1 MDGPPAGRVRGVLRM
16 EILFRLTQAMS
27 VFVVIAYLYCKSPLF
42 KSLTTDSIRTRD
54 RIYLYFVFSALS
66 IMGTYLGVP
75 VQDAIANTRA
85 IGPVLAGIIGGPI
98 LGTAVGFTGGLHRF
112 FLGGFTAF
120 SCGLSTTIEGAI
132 GGLVHLYL
140 YRKNRS
146 EYVFDPRV
154 AFITA
159 FFAEIVQM
167 AVILLVSRPYANA
180 VALVQVIAL
189 PMILSNAV
197 GAALFMSIIRDQ
209 KNMADRIAAVSSAKA
224 FKIAERTLNILAKG
238 ITGDAAVALAKI
250 IHKET
255 GVGSVAI
262 TDKER
267 ILAFV
272 GHGSDHHIPGN
283 PIASPFTKAAIGEN
297 KVIFADGERER
308 YDCPLSDACP
318 MNSVLVVPLHI
329 DNDVIGTIQLF
340 ESRNKRF
347 LNMNKTLGEGI
358 TRLLSNQ
365 LLLSRYEMQ
374 KSLLVQSELK
384 LLQAQVN
391 PHFLFNSLNT
401 IIAILRIDAVRCKDL
416 LIHLSNF
423 FRKNLKRGSDLSTLD
438 EELDHVNS
446 YLQIEKARFDDRLT
460 VDVDIDPSLL
470 NVILPTFTLQPLVE
484 NAFKHGISNMMGPGI
499 ARINA
504 FRTDGRAFIEIED
517 NAGIFHERETD
528 DGHGIKIVDK
538 RLKGHFGSDSGV
550 TIFCVPNELT
560 RVTVKIPLETR
571 SS

>member
-1 MDGPPAGRVRGVLRM
+1 M

-27 VFVVIAYLYCKSPLF
+27 VFVVIAYLYSKSPLF
-42 KSLTTDSIRTRD
+42 KSLTADSIRTRD
-54 RIYLYFVFSALS
+54 RIYLYLVFSSLS
-66 IMGTYLGVP
+66 ILGTFLGVP

-85 IGPVLAGIIGGPI
+85 IGPVLAGIIGGPL
-98 LGTAVGFTGGLHRF
+98 LGTAVGFTGGLHRYS
-112 FLGGFTAF
+112 LGGFTAF
-120 SCGLSTTIEGAI
+120 SCGLATMLAGTL
-132 GGLVHLYL
+132 GGIVHLSL
-140 YRKNRS
+140 YGKNRS
-146 EYVFDPRV
+146 EQSFDPKV
-154 AFITA
+154 AFLTA
-159 FFAEIVQM
+159 LFAEIVEM
-167 AVILLVSRPYANA
+167 GIILLVSRPYTNA

-209 KNMADRIAAVSSAKA
+209 KNTVDRIAAVSSAKA
-224 FKIAERTLNILAKG
+224 FKIAERTLSILARG
-238 ITGDAAVALAKI
+238 INGEAAVALAKI

-262 TDKER
+262 TDKEK
-267 ILAFV
+267 ILAFI

-283 PIASPFTKAAIGEN
+283 PIASPFTKAAISDN

-340 ESRNKRF
+340 EPKNRRF

-374 KSLLVQSELK
+374 KNLLVQSELK

-423 FRKNLKRGSDLSTLD
+423 FRKNLKRANDLSTLA

-446 YLQIEKARFDDRLT
+446 YLQIEKARYDDRLA
-460 VDVDIDPSLL
+460 VEIDIDPSLL
-470 NVILPTFTLQPLVE
+470 KMILPTFTLQPLVE
-484 NAFKHGISNMMGPGI
+484 NAFKHGISHTMGQGI
-499 ARINA
+499 ARIKA

-517 NAGIFHERETD
+517 NAGVFHEKEME

-538 RLKGHFGSDSGV
+538 RLKGHFGSHSGV
-550 TIFCVPNELT
+550 TISCVPHEVT
-560 RVTVKIPLETR
+560 RVTVQIPME
-571 SS
+571 SQAS

>member
-1 MDGPPAGRVRGVLRM
+1 M

-42 KSLTTDSIRTRD
+42 KSLTTDSIHTRD

-66 IMGTYLGVP
+66 ILGTYLGVP

-98 LGTAVGFTGGLHRF
+98 LGTAVGFTGGLHRY
-112 FLGGFTAF
+112 FLGGFTAL
-120 SCGLSTTIEGAI
+120 SCGLSTTLEGTI
-132 GGLVHLYL
+132 GGMVHLYL

-146 EYVFDPRV
+146 EQSFNPKV

-167 AVILLVSRPYANA
+167 GIILLLSRPYANA
-180 VALVQVIAL
+180 VNLVQVISI

-209 KNMADRIAAVSSAKA
+209 KNMVDRISAISSAKA
-224 FKIAERTLNILAKG
+224 FKIAERTLNILARG
-238 ITGDAAVALAKI
+238 ITGEAAVALAKI

-262 TDKER
+262 TDKEK
-267 ILAFV
+267 ILAFI
-272 GHGSDHHIPGN
+272 GQGSDHHIPGN
-283 PIASPFTKAAIGEN
+283 PIASSFTKEAISDN

-308 YDCPLSDACP
+308 YHCPLSHTCP

-340 ESRNKRF
+340 EPRNKRF

-365 LLLSRYEMQ
+365 LLASRYEMQ
-374 KSLLVQSELK
+374 KNLLVQSELK

-401 IIAILRIDAVRCKDL
+401 IIAILRIDAARCKEL

-423 FRKNLKRGSDLSTLD
+423 FRKNLKRGSDLSTLA
-438 EELDHVNS
+438 EELDQVNS
-446 YLQIEKARFDDRLT
+446 YLQIEKARYDDRL
-460 VDVDIDPSLL
+460 VVEIDIDPSLL
-470 NVILPTFTLQPLVE
+470 TVILPTFTLQPLVE
-484 NAFKHGISNMMGPGI
+484 NAFKHGISRMMGQGI
-499 ARINA
+499 TRIKA

-517 NAGIFHERETD
+517 NAGIFHEKVTE

-538 RLKGHFGSDSGV
+538 RLKGHFGMDSGV
-550 TIFCVPNELT
+550 AISCVPNELT
-560 RVTVKIPLETR
+560 RVTVQIPVESR
-571 SS
+571 AS

>member
-1 MDGPPAGRVRGVLRM
+1 M
-16 EILFRLTQAMS
+16 EILFRMTQAMS
-27 VFVVIAYLYCKSPLF
+27 VFVVVAYIYCKSPLLRF
-42 KSLTTDSIRTRD
+42 LTTDVIRTRD
-54 RIYLYFVFSALS
+54 RIYLYLVFSSLS
-66 IMGTYLGVP
+66 ILGTFLGVP

-85 IGPVLAGIIGGPI
+85 IGPVLAGIIGGPV
-98 LGTAVGFTGGLHRF
+98 LGMAVGFTGGLHRYS
-112 FLGGFTAF
+112 LGGFTAL
-120 SCGLSTTIEGAI
+120 SCGLATMFAGTL
-132 GGLVHLYL
+132 GGIVHLYL
-140 YRKNRS
+140 SRGNRS
-146 EYVFDPRV
+146 ERTFEPKI
-154 AFITA
+154 AFFTA
-159 FFAEIVQM
+159 FVAEILEM
-167 AVILLVSRPYANA
+167 AIILLISRPYANA
-180 VALVQVIAL
+180 INLVQVIAG

-224 FKIAERTLNILAKG
+224 FKIAERTLNILARG
-238 ITGDAAVALAKI
+238 INGDTAVALAKI

-262 TDKER
+262 TDKEKV
-267 ILAFV
+267 IAFI
-272 GHGSDHHIPGN
+272 GQGSDHHKSGN
-283 PIASPFTKAAIGEN
+283 PIASMFTKTAISDN
-297 KVIFADGERER
+297 KVIFADGTKEH
-308 YDCPLSDACP
+308 YHCPLSDSCP

-340 ESRNKRF
+340 EPENRRF

-401 IIAILRIDAVRCKDL
+401 IIAILRIDAERCKDL

-423 FRKNLKRGSDLSTLD
+423 FRKNLKRGSDLSTLA

-446 YLQIEKARFDDRLT
+446 YLQIEKARFDDRLII
-460 VDVDIDPSLL
+460 DIDIDPSLL
-470 NVILPTFTLQPLVE
+470 KVILPTFTLQPLVE
-484 NAFKHGISNMMGPGI
+484 NAFKHGISNTMGQGI
-499 ARINA
+499 ARIKA

-517 NAGIFHERETD
+517 NAGFFHEKETD
-528 DGHGIKIVDK
+528 EGHGIKIVDR

-550 TIFCVPNELT
+550 SIFCVPNEVT
-560 RVTVKIPLETR
+560 RVTVKIPLETQT
-571 SS
+571 S

>member
-1 MDGPPAGRVRGVLRM
+1 M
-16 EILFRLTQAMS
+16 EILFRMTQAMA

-42 KSLTTDSIRTRD
+42 KFLATDAIRARD

-66 IMGTYLGVP
+66 ILGTYLGVP

-85 IGPVLAGIIGGPI
+85 IGPVLAGIIGGPL
-98 LGTAVGFTGGLHRF
+98 LGTAVGFTGGLHRYS
-112 FLGGFTAF
+112 LGGFTAF
-120 SCGLSTTIEGAI
+120 SCGLATTLAGTL
-132 GGLVHLYL
+132 GGIAHLYL

-146 EYVFDPRV
+146 EQTFDPKV
-154 AFITA
+154 AFLTA
-159 FFAEIVQM
+159 FFAEMLEM
-167 AVILLVSRPYANA
+167 AIILLISRPYANA
-180 VALVQVIAL
+180 VALVQVIAV
-189 PMILSNAV
+189 PMIFSNAV

-209 KNMADRIAAVSSAKA
+209 KNMVDRIAAVSSAKA
-224 FKIAERTLNILAKG
+224 FKIAERTLNILVRG
-238 ITGDAAVALAKI
+238 ITGEAAVALAKI

-262 TDKER
+262 TDKEK

-272 GHGSDHHIPGN
+272 GQGSDHHIPGN
-283 PIASPFTKAAIGEN
+283 PIASPFTKAAISEN

-308 YDCPLSDACP
+308 YNCPLSDACP

-340 ESRNKRF
+340 EPRNKRF

-374 KSLLVQSELK
+374 KNLLVQSELK
-384 LLQAQVN
+384 LLQAQIN

-401 IIAILRIDAVRCKDL
+401 IIAVLRIDAARCKDL

-423 FRKNLKRGSDLSTLD
+423 FRKNLKRGSDLSTLE
-438 EELDHVNS
+438 EELDQVNS

-460 VDVDIDPSLL
+460 VDIDIDPSLL
-470 NVILPTFTLQPLVE
+470 KVILPTFTLQPLVE
-484 NAFKHGISNMMGPGI
+484 NAFKHGISNTMGQGI
-499 ARINA
+499 ARIKA
-504 FRTDGRAFIEIED
+504 FRMDGRAFVEIED
-517 NAGIFHERETD
+517 NAGIFHEKETD
-528 DGHGIKIVDK
+528 DGHGIKIVDR

-550 TIFCVPNELT
+550 SIFCVPNEVT
-560 RVTVKIPLETR
+560 RVTVKIPLETKT
-571 SS
+571 S

>member
-1 MDGPPAGRVRGVLRM
+1 M

-27 VFVVIAYLYCKSPLF
+27 VFVVIAYIYCKSPIF
-42 KSLTTDSIRTRD
+42 RSLTMDSIRMRD
-54 RIYLYFVFSALS
+54 RLYLYFVFSGLS
-66 IMGTYLGVP
+66 IMGTYMGVP

-85 IGPVLAGIIGGPI
+85 IGPVLAGIIGGPL

-120 SCGLSTTIEGAI
+120 SCGLSTTLEGTF
-132 GGLVHLYL
+132 GGMVHLYL

-146 EYVFDPRV
+146 ENLFDPKV

-167 AVILLVSRPYANA
+167 GIILLTARPYANA
-180 VALVQVIAL
+180 VTLVQMIAL

-209 KNMADRIAAVSSAKA
+209 KNMVDRVAAVSSTKA
-224 FKIAERTLNILAKG
+224 FKIAERTLNILARG
-238 ITGDAAVALAKI
+238 INGDAAVALAEI
-250 IHKET
+250 IHQET
-255 GVGSVAI
+255 SVGSVAI
-262 TDKER
+262 TDKEKV
-267 ILAFV
+267 IAFI
-272 GHGSDHHIPGN
+272 GQGSDHHKPGD
-283 PIASPFTKAAIGEN
+283 PIESLFSKAAIRDN

-308 YDCPLSDACP
+308 YNCPLSDKCP

-340 ESRNKRF
+340 EPRNKRF

-365 LLLSRYEMQ
+365 LLLARYEMQ
-374 KSLLVQSELK
+374 KNLLVQSELK

-401 IIAILRIDAVRCKDL
+401 IIAVLRVDAARCKEL

-423 FRKNLKRGSDLSTLD
+423 FRKNLKRGSDLSTLA

-460 VDVDIDPSLL
+460 VEIDIDPSLL
-470 NVILPTFTLQPLVE
+470 KMIVPTFTLQPLVE
-484 NAFKHGISNMMGPGI
+484 NAFKHGISHAMGQAI
-499 ARINA
+499 ARIRV
-504 FRTDGRAFIEIED
+504 FRTEEGAFIEIED
-517 NAGIFHERETD
+517 NAGVFQEKEMD

-538 RLKGHFGSDSGV
+538 RLKGHFGGQSGV
-550 TIFCVPNELT
+550 TISCVPNEVT
-560 RVTVKIPLETR
+560 RVTVKIPPGGAAR
-571 SS
+571 